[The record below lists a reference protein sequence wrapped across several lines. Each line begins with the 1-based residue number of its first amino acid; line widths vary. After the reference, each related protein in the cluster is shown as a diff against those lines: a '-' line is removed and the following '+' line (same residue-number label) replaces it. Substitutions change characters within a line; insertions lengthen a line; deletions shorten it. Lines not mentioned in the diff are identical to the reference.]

1 MWPVMSRRLGTVL
14 ILSLGTLWVCAMG
27 GLPQPSHANNE
38 IKDAQDPV
46 DVIWFP
52 NPPYAVNRKGVPA
65 GFEIDLWRM
74 IAETRQIPYRIR
86 KADSFEDLLEA
97 IQTNQADLAISG
109 VLINEN
115 RSKQFRFS
123 FPTAS
128 SDLKIY
134 TLDNQEAAAIKM
146 LRILLSKQV
155 LLIFLGL
162 ILIACIF
169 ALPVWFVERK
179 RPDLADKRKR
189 HQLIFI
195 LQKTLLLSTDHTRHT
210 RTRLISI
217 GSLFA
222 RVLLT
227 AYFTSF
233 ILKLAT
239 SETNANTGNQMED
252 LNFEILRNST
262 FAAIPGYIQTSI
274 LKSNGAKTVDC
285 DVAENCIGLLQ
296 SGKADAILDDMLT
309 MRSALKMMPPE
320 PKVAPA
326 SEKLMTLFMAFA
338 ISDQFG
344 KDPRSRMI
352 NDGIARSYYDG
363 THAKLSRIWLME

>member
-1 MWPVMSRRLGTVL
+1 
-14 ILSLGTLWVCAMG
+14 
-27 GLPQPSHANNE
+27 
-38 IKDAQDPV
+38 
-46 DVIWFP
+46 
-52 NPPYAVNRKGVPA
+52 
-65 GFEIDLWRM
+65 M

-86 KADSFEDLLEA
+86 KAESFEALLQA
-97 IQTNQADLAISG
+97 IRTNQADLAISG

-115 RSKQFRFS
+115 RSKQFHFT

-134 TLDNQEAAAIKM
+134 KLDSQEPTAIKM
-146 LRILLSKQV
+146 LRILLSRQV

-162 ILIACIF
+162 GLIACIF

-189 HQLIFI
+189 HQLVFI
-195 LQKTLLLSTDHTRHT
+195 LQKTLLLSTDHTRQS

-233 ILKLAT
+233 ILKVAT
-239 SETNANTGNQMED
+239 SETYLSTDYQMED
-252 LNFEILRNST
+252 LNFELLKNNT

-285 DVAENCIGLLQ
+285 DVAETCIGMLQ
-296 SGKADAILDDMLT
+296 AGEASAILDDMLT
-309 MRSALKMMPPE
+309 MRSTLKMMPPE
-320 PKVAPA
+320 PKVTPA
-326 SEKLMTLFMAFA
+326 SDKLMTLFMAFA
-338 ISDQFG
+338 ISDRFSR
-344 KDPRSRMI
+344 DARSGAI

-363 THAKLSRIWLME
+363 SHAKLSRIWLKQ